1 MRLII
6 DNLPLIVVL
15 LLFLFIFIALFVP
28 RYNDYFNLNKQM
40 VKLRENGFLADYII
54 ESNKVNI
61 VFNDAFHEIAFVFP
75 NKIKFY
81 SYNDIIT
88 YRWHWVES
96 NGMKLD
102 NYIHFQLR
110 DKNRPIIKIL
120 LFNAN
125 YAEYWMAKLDAI
137 FS

>member
-1 MRLII
+1 
-6 DNLPLIVVL
+6 
-15 LLFLFIFIALFVP
+15 
-28 RYNDYFNLNKQM
+28 M

-54 ESNKVNI
+54 ESN
-61 VFNDAFHEIAFVFP
+61 
-75 NKIKFY
+75 
-81 SYNDIIT
+81 NDIIT